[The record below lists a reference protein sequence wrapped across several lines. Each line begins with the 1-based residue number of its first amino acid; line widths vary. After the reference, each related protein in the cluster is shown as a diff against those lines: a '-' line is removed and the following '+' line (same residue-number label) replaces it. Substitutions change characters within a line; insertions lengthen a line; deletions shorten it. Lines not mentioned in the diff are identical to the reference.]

1 MQRTLYLIKSW
12 DFTKEGDFEWYLATF
27 LSSLLFLIAN
37 VNGKFIG
44 HRKKRNCERCA
55 LKSRHSFWLAS
66 VYRGEVHKKIPYSN
80 AMITWTVE
88 WIHGKSRE
96 RGIYPQRVCDLIKDE
111 ASIISIIHL
120 IVCGLHGAC
129 KRTSWLWQKHTSE
142 EYIYAELF
150 YLNCITT
157 TFETWPKCIPAGSF
171 PDISSVNSVI
181 ESYTQGGLEPFS
193 ITELTPY
200 WILPELLHI
209 SKSKH

>member
-1 MQRTLYLIKSW
+1 MQRTLYLMNSW
-12 DFTKEGDFEWYLATF
+12 DFTKEGDFEWYPATF

-129 KRTSWLWQKHTSE
+129 KRTS
-142 EYIYAELF
+142 
-150 YLNCITT
+150 CTT
-157 TFETWPKCIPAGSF
+157 GGRSIPATSTYMQSF
-171 PDISSVNSVI
+171 FISI
-181 ESYTQGGLEPFS
+181 AL
-193 ITELTPY
+193 
-200 WILPELLHI
+200 LLHLRHGLNVFRRAAFQTYHQSI
-209 SKSKH
+209 QSSSLIPKED

>member
-1 MQRTLYLIKSW
+1 MYFRYNAENFVLIENW
-12 DFTKEGDFEWYLATF
+12 DFTKGSDFEWYSGNVF
-27 LSSLLFLIAN
+27 ILIVVFN
-37 VNGKFIG
+37 CKCQRKV
-44 HRKKRNCERCA
+44 HSPQKKRNCERCA

-129 KRTSWLWQKHTSE
+129 KRTL
-142 EYIYAELF
+142 
-150 YLNCITT
+150 CTT
-157 TFETWPKCIPAGSF
+157 GGRSIPATSTYMQSF
-171 PDISSVNSVI
+171 FISI
-181 ESYTQGGLEPFS
+181 AL
-193 ITELTPY
+193 
-200 WILPELLHI
+200 LLHWKY
-209 SKSKH
+209 SLNVFWRAAFQTQTV